1 MFWEFFNLPHGG
13 QLCLYLS
20 ICAWGT
26 KSIKSKL
33 SLIFNSSSYFSRP
46 LTCMV
51 KTSSSCVFCFLLKG
65 ILSKLS
71 CRTSNPD
78 DMNGYD
84 LFLMSLG
91 ICFPSL
97 VDADV
102 SSAGGGGVWGPDD
115 DDETC
120 GVEGGVVLGVEV
132 RSGCE
137 PCASTWE
144 TRQLLLLERFL
155 DSVFSSLVLSL
166 PGHAHTRI
174 FKAFRPKT
182 WLLVVYPKGL
192 SNNAF
197 QLQGTSHKLFEGFH
211 IEANASG
218 HDVHPYVSWCD
229 LGIVLHFPDNTL
241 VVCKWQQLL

>member
-1 MFWEFFNLPHGG
+1 MPRDAFVLKIQRELCHPKCARKVSGLSRNGPLDIQLQDKNERPFNYSH
-13 QLCLYLS
+13 
-20 ICAWGT
+20 
-26 KSIKSKL
+26 
-33 SLIFNSSSYFSRP
+33 
-46 LTCMV
+46 
-51 KTSSSCVFCFLLKG
+51 
-65 ILSKLS
+65 
-71 CRTSNPD
+71 
-78 DMNGYD
+78 

-97 VDADV
+97 VDADG

-182 WLLVVYPKGL
+182 WLLKRQK
-192 SNNAF
+192 SD
-197 QLQGTSHKLFEGFH
+197 E
-211 IEANASG
+211 
-218 HDVHPYVSWCD
+218 
-229 LGIVLHFPDNTL
+229 
-241 VVCKWQQLL
+241 